1 VAYFPDLAAYAYGH
15 GHHPGVVHIGWLD
28 GEHPF
33 PKGHVDSRL
42 IEKMKLLA
50 TKPVE
55 LYFGMHTCEVCIRPE
70 DVINALTPNT
80 STLDSESRWA
90 IWAKWADQR
99 SSNGEIRVA
108 SRGITYAAP
117 VLIVHY
123 IEEHG
128 YLPPAQFL
136 EAINK
141 AG

>member
-1 VAYFPDLAAYAYGH
+1 
-15 GHHPGVVHIGWLD
+15 
-28 GEHPF
+28 
-33 PKGHVDSRL
+33 
-42 IEKMKLLA
+42 MKLLA
-50 TKPVE
+50 KKRVE
-55 LYFGMHTCEVCIRPE
+55 LYRGTHTCEVCVQPE
-70 DVINALTPNT
+70 DVINARTPNKG
-80 STLDSESRWA
+80 TLDSKSRWA

-108 SRGITYAAP
+108 FDGITYAAT

-136 EAINK
+136 EAIDK